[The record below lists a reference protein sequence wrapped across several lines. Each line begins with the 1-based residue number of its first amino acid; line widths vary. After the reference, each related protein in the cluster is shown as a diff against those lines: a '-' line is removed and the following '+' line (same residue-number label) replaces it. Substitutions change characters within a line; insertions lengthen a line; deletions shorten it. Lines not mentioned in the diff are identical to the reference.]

1 MTIVLFVTLLPE
13 GMRTFLQY
21 EAATNF
27 LELIA
32 WRERDTT
39 ASVGRFIIEFR
50 RHHLRAG
57 QIWGDAG
64 GMGTPMCDMLAD
76 AGWSINRFDFG
87 GKAGNSQ
94 IYYNKGC
101 EIWMR
106 LSRMV
111 EKGEIVL
118 INDPTLIGQLTT
130 RRIFYDLKGRVR
142 LESKDD
148 LRARGIKSPD
158 RADAVAGCFALGSPS
173 FAKFVKQTDDPWEQ
187 LDQYYDGL
195 PGRLQRRRFARI
207 RYAEKDRWLGWR
219 MKVSR
224 IEEVDLAYVLFWV
237 VLMGGFLTAIL
248 VQMVR
253 IERNTR

>member
-1 MTIVLFVTLLPE
+1 MTIAAFCDFAAGGDENVLAIRSGNKL
-13 GMRTFLQY
+13 
-21 EAATNF
+21 

-50 RHHLRAG
+50 KHHLRAG

-130 RRIFYDLKGRVR
+130 RRIFYDLEGQSPPGVQGRSAGSRDQVTR
-142 LESKDD
+142 P
-148 LRARGIKSPD
+148 RGC
-158 RADAVAGCFALGSPS
+158 G
-173 FAKFVKQTDDPWEQ
+173 
-187 LDQYYDGL
+187 
-195 PGRLQRRRFARI
+195 GRLFR
-207 RYAEKDRWLGWR
+207 
-219 MKVSR
+219 SR
-224 IEEVDLAYVLFWV
+224 EPF
-237 VLMGGFLTAIL
+237 F
-248 VQMVR
+248 R
-253 IERNTR
+253 